1 MSDLYIM
8 FKDIPVIQMHSDGI
22 HCKFKI
28 LREDI
33 APIEFLNQ
41 NTSLDDIWKQFLRK
55 RVPIMTEHNA
65 DIVMEYITKTYF
77 RQIEYLKNAN
87 VQENE
92 IREYIR
98 MQAGLLFHS
107 TSMTDSYWLK
117 TNDCTLEWS
126 DINPRTHELKD
137 ICKNSEI
144 ESMLDIQ
151 NEVSKGHALYNEID
165 NGATP
170 KIWKMVDEEEF
181 MLYKRGGKQETKNEI
196 IVSDILNHTNLP
208 HVQYQKVSE
217 ECCKCL
223 NIANEDISIVN
234 GIEISAYCS
243 RSKMGYDRFMKNLN
257 PDLYNAMQVID
268 FLIDNP
274 NRSIHNQGCLR
285 DNESGR
291 IIDIQPLF
299 DHNNAFD
306 ERLMTQDRDSYE
318 YRKRLAHAKL
328 CLSECNFRMEQI
340 PFSVFQDYEKYKSFM
355 EKACDLGICRKELRK
370 DTFIKKLF
378 SKKEVYTVNGDYTD
392 IHNETMEKYMEY
404 DTMEENRTEPDDD
417 FVDYLH
423 QCEMEAVNLNEN
435 QIIYGKELEEDI
447 ER

>member
-1 MSDLYIM
+1 MSDQYIM
-8 FKDIPVIQMHSDGI
+8 YKDTPVMHMYVKNNI
-22 HCKFKI
+22 CKFRI
-28 LREDI
+28 LDLER
-33 APIEFLNQ
+33 APLIFLDHSVSVDRAWKSFLQ
-41 NTSLDDIWKQFLRK
+41 NRI
-55 RVPIMTEHNA
+55 PILTQENYETVNRYIYEH
-65 DIVMEYITKTYF
+65 YG
-77 RQIEYLKNAN
+77 QSIEYLRNSGVTEKDIKGFIYLRVSSA
-87 VQENE
+87 
-92 IREYIR
+92 
-98 MQAGLLFHS
+98 FHGI
-107 TSMTDSYWLK
+107 SMTDSFWLK
-117 TNDCTLEWS
+117 TDRDDLVWD
-126 DINPRTHELKD
+126 DINPRKHELKD
-137 ICKNSEI
+137 ICSIPELKSSLKLQQEYSGI
-144 ESMLDIQ
+144 HE
-151 NEVSKGHALYNEID
+151 LYDEKL

-170 KIWKMVDEEEF
+170 KMWRVCESKVSE
-181 MLYKRGGKQETKNEI
+181 LYKRGGTQETRNEV
-196 IVSDILNHTNLP
+196 IVSQILDHTNVP
-208 HVQYQKVSE
+208 HVSYEMVSE
-217 ECCKCL
+217 MSCKCR
-223 NIANEDISIVN
+223 NIANDDISVVN
-234 GIEISAYCS
+234 GDDIYHYCT
-243 RSKMGYDRFMKNLN
+243 KQGITFGDFMKNLN

-274 NRSIHNQGCLR
+274 DRSIHNQGCLR

-306 ERLMTQDRDSYE
+306 ERLMAQDRDSDE
-318 YRKRLAHAKL
+318 YRRRLTHAKL

-370 DTFIKKLF
+370 GTFIEKLF
-378 SKKEVYTVNGDYTD
+378 SKKKVYTVNGDYTD

-435 QIIYGKELEEDI
+435 QIIYEKELEEDI